1 MKVSKM
7 TAQQYDELCEQLLEQ
22 PYHVIDFLPKQVSAD
37 CGGQY
42 FAVER
47 FYIEQPQ
54 ALGLYPRFANLLIQL
69 NCYYDL
75 VTGDG
80 ERWSLNLPP
89 KELWAK
95 VAACEEGGK
104 SFLNVLIPG
113 EDSMITLY
121 GGDLYM
127 TLYQP
132 SEKLLALV
140 TQLAAA
146 QGLFVRKGED

>member
-7 TAQQYDELCEQLLEQ
+7 TAQQYDELCERLLEQ
-22 PYHVIDFLPKQVSAD
+22 PYHVIDFLPEQVPAD

-42 FAVER
+42 FAAER
-47 FYIEQPQ
+47 FYLEQPQ

-75 VTGDG
+75 VTGNG
-80 ERWSLNLPP
+80 ERWSRNMPP
-89 KELWAK
+89 KELWTR
-95 VAACEEGGK
+95 VAACEKEGK
-104 SFLNVLIPG
+104 SFLNVLIPQ
-113 EDSMITLY
+113 ENSMITLSA
-121 GGDLYM
+121 GDLYM

-140 TQLAAA
+140 TKLAAA